1 MKLLR
6 NMKYYKADMHLHT
19 ALSPCGS
26 LDMGPQNLVRHAVEA
41 GLDMIAVTDHNSG
54 RQCRSVARVASDQ
67 GLSVLCGVEVN
78 TREEVHC
85 LAYFPSFR
93 ELDAFDR
100 LLYGQLADI
109 PNDPDKFGYQVV
121 VDEQEQIVDYP
132 QKLLISSVDMG
143 VDEVEQAV
151 HRLGGLFIPAHSD
164 RLRNGIIAQLGFIP
178 PGLKCDALEISRH
191 SNVETLVREH
201 PYLADYSFL
210 RGSDAHHP
218 EDIGRGGTRFQL
230 ADLTWREICMAL
242 EGTGE
247 RKMELL

>member
-1 MKLLR
+1 MKPLK

-26 LDMGPQNLVRHAVEA
+26 LDMGPQNLVQHAVEA

-54 RQCRSVARVASDQ
+54 RQCRSVARVASDR
-67 GLSVLCGVEVN
+67 GLYVLCGVEVN

-100 LLYGQLADI
+100 LLYEQLADI

-121 VDEQEQIVDYP
+121 VDHQEQIVDYP

-143 VDEVEQAV
+143 VEEVEQAV
-151 HRLGGLFIPAHSD
+151 HRLGGLFVPAHID

-178 PGLKCDALEISRH
+178 PGLKCDALEISPH
-191 SNVETLVREH
+191 SNVETLIREH
-201 PYLADYSFL
+201 PYLQGHAFM
-210 RGSDAHHP
+210 RGSDAHYP
-218 EDIGRGGTRFQL
+218 EDIGSGGTRFQL
-230 ADLTWREICMAL
+230 DRLSWSEICMAL